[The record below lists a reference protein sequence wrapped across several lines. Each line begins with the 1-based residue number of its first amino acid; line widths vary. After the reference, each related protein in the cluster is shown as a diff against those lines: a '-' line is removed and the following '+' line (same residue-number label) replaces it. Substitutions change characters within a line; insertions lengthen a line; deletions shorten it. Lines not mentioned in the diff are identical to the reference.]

1 MELNEFL
8 SMVSQALLIITL
20 PILIAAAVQTLRVQ
34 SYRLKNEL
42 GEDNFNALK
51 SIVQTAVQVAEQSGI
66 IDRLTGPE
74 KRKQAIDFVQK
85 YLNERGVA
93 VDVDQIAALIE
104 SEVLNQFKNPVA
116 PVDSAASRQAL
127 IDQAV
132 EAAVLAAEQSGLQG
146 IISNVGQQKKAYAL
160 DLAKTYLGQ
169 HGIAIPDE
177 LTAGLIEAQVL
188 RFMMMAQGL
197 SPTAPRMPSANTPA
211 G

>member
-20 PILIAAAVQTLRVQ
+20 PIIIAAAVQTLRVQ
-34 SYRLKNEL
+34 THRIKNEL
-42 GEDNFNALK
+42 GEENFNALK
-51 SIVQTAVQVAEQSGI
+51 SIVQTAVQVAEQTGI
-66 IDRLTGPE
+66 IDKLTGPE

-85 YLNERGVA
+85 YLSERGVSI
-93 VDVDQIAALIE
+93 DVEQIAGLVE
-104 SEVLNQFKNPVA
+104 SEVLKQFKNPVA
-116 PVDSAASRQAL
+116 PVDSATSRQAL

-160 DLAKTYLGQ
+160 NLVKTYLGQ
-169 HGIAIPDE
+169 HGIAIPEE
-177 LTAGLIEAQVL
+177 LTEGLIEAQVL
-188 RFMMMAQGL
+188 RFTMMAQGMA
-197 SPTAPRMPSANTPA
+197 PTAPRIPPKSVPA